1 MAGPEVTKEY
11 KDDSGERDAEG
22 SHDEVYRYWEYTF
35 DFGDRLYRARI
46 YADEPGVA
54 YVIGLGSTETRWSE
68 AATDPCLRAI
78 ADHLKADVG
87 PVEVRILRPRPHG
100 DQFAR
105 VTSL

>member
-1 MAGPEVTKEY
+1 M
-11 KDDSGERDAEG
+11 
-22 SHDEVYRYWEYTF
+22 
-35 DFGDRLYRARI
+35 
-46 YADEPGVA
+46 
-54 YVIGLGSTETRWSE
+54 IGLGGTETRWSE